1 MATKKSKA
9 VANRAEIGQKVVEMV
24 EMVEMGKKLIHLA

>member
-24 EMVEMGKKLIHLA
+24 EMGKKLIHLA